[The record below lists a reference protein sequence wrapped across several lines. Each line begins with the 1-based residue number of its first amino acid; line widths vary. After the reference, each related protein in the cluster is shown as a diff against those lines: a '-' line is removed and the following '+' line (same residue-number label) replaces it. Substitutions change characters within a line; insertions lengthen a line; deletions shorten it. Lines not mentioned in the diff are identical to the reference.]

1 VKGQAVD
8 LKATLD
14 NCTKIFPDLFSQS
27 PGTEQQSEVTA
38 VINMT
43 SKSSLSREM

>member
-14 NCTKIFPDLFSQS
+14 NCTKIFPDLFAQS
-27 PGTEQQSEVTA
+27 PGTEQQVTA
-38 VINMT
+38 AINVT
-43 SKSSLSREM
+43 SESSLSCDV